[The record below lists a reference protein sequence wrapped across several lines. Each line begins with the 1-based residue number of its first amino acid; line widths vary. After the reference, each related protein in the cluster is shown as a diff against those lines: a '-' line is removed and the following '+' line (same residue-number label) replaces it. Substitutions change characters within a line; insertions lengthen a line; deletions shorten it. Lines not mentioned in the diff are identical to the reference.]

1 MEKITES
8 IIVDIIEKKMAMKEG
23 SVWIGSQNRK
33 IPLDT
38 SLYIIVTMSN
48 SYVVSAAKPYL
59 IDKNGRTYE
68 VNEGQ
73 ELEQIQIDILS
84 RSDSSITRKKEII
97 MALNSIYSK
106 QKQEQYSFKICRL
119 PNSFINTSYAEGGSQ
134 LNRYTITFSAMT
146 WFRKE
151 EPLASNGGLYYDD
164 FKTRVDD
171 AKSIETP
178 EGIIEFESP
187 DIIGVELCQTRFNIF
202 TEKPKECAIQ
212 DDSIVGKIAEETR
225 KKAEESNLDYG
236 SDMKTAMFY
245 AIKHNIQLALL
256 DKDIIDIRNE
266 MQLIPQEE
274 MVYLQNELVK
284 FKDENIKKE
293 IDENEVIT
301 RMKKDIPNV
310 FKILVEDRNNFIA
323 SNIKKL
329 DKTKKIIIFLGKA
342 HVKEIERMLE

>member
-8 IIVDIIEKKMAMKEG
+8 IIVDIIEKKMAMKDG

-178 EGIIEFESP
+178 EGIIEFE
-187 DIIGVELCQTRFNIF
+187 
-202 TEKPKECAIQ
+202 
-212 DDSIVGKIAEETR
+212 
-225 KKAEESNLDYG
+225 
-236 SDMKTAMFY
+236 
-245 AIKHNIQLALL
+245 
-256 DKDIIDIRNE
+256 
-266 MQLIPQEE
+266 IPA
-274 MVYLQNELVK
+274 
-284 FKDENIKKE
+284 
-293 IDENEVIT
+293 
-301 RMKKDIPNV
+301 P
-310 FKILVEDRNNFIA
+310 
-323 SNIKKL
+323 
-329 DKTKKIIIFLGKA
+329 
-342 HVKEIERMLE
+342 